1 MDNKDEI
8 FADTVGEISLTG
20 GMVRMDL
27 VSLIGSQ
34 SSDDNKP
41 RLAPKCR
48 IVMPPEGFL
57 RSFSA
62 MENLVKQLIDAGLIR
77 QNQQNEAAGTGQK
90 TTANAPP
97 KSPNF

>member
-1 MDNKDEI
+1 MDNKDEV
-8 FADTVGEISLTG
+8 FADTIGEISLTG

-34 SSDDNKP
+34 SSEDNKP
-41 RLAPKCR
+41 RLAQKCR

-62 MENLVKQLIDAGLIR
+62 MENLVKQLIEAGLIR
-77 QNQQNEAAGTGQK
+77 QNQQNEPGVPAPK
-90 TTANAPP
+90 TNTNTPP